1 MQKETLVSKYLRLSK
16 DLEVR
21 LNADI
26 QRLTG
31 EMNKQIE
38 IAIQKKLNAME
49 SALKVGALTEAAIYK
64 MEAEILLNSM
74 L

>member
-49 SALKVGALTEAAIYK
+49 SALKVGALTEATIYK